1 MRTALMMLDRE
12 TAAGH
17 LRSTTRS
24 KLISPVRS
32 PSLLFIE
39 AQMKGQQH
47 QTGPLMQLEH
57 FLNTYPVTDL
67 IENGKM
73 MYVLS

>member
-1 MRTALMMLDRE
+1 
-12 TAAGH
+12 
-17 LRSTTRS
+17 
-24 KLISPVRS
+24 
-32 PSLLFIE
+32 
-39 AQMKGQQH
+39 MKGQQH